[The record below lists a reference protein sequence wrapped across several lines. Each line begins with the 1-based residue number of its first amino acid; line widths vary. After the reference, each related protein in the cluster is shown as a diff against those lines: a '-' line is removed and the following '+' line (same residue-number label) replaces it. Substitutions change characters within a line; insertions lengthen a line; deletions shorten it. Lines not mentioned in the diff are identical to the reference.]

1 MKDVLGM
8 LDSGR
13 DFLRVV
19 KTLDDVERD
28 LEWDQLGGLVD
39 DVVGAVEDQ
48 VPEDRSHDKV
58 ERVVDGIQDRL
69 PAGEGHEDRV
79 RETDEHGGD
88 PASLKII
95 LINYQYAIRHENK
108 NIGREVL
115 SNTQNYL
122 SNYSRRCLI

>member
-39 DVVGAVEDQ
+39 DVIGAVEYQ

-58 ERVVDGIQDRL
+58 EGVVDGIQDRL

-79 RETDEHGGD
+79 RETDEHSRD

-95 LINYQYAIRHENK
+95 LINYQYVIRVE
-108 NIGREVL
+108 
-115 SNTQNYL
+115 
-122 SNYSRRCLI
+122 